1 MLKLLAFRTFEVRE
15 FLVFIMPDAKNLAL
29 ISNLCQI
36 YALYNKCDILNF
48 KRNHFTF
55 FLLEKKMWLMC
66 VAYCH
71 LAIFSNFMGTT
82 SAQQSFATTQPH
94 FFLS

>member
-1 MLKLLAFRTFEVRE
+1 MLKLLASRTFEVSD

-29 ISNLCQI
+29 ISTLCQI
-36 YALYNKCDILNF
+36 YALYNKCDILTF

-55 FLLEKKMWLMC
+55 FLDKKMWLMC

-71 LAIFSNFMGTT
+71 WGSFSNYMGTT
-82 SAQQSFATTQPH
+82 SAHQNFATTQPH
-94 FFLS
+94 FY